1 MRYIPSDA
9 CVVSPPVGGGQ
20 VTCADIPEPFVGPSP
35 SAVWRSV
42 ISAIDGPASPKLATL
57 SGVTYFGLSHPTV
70 RLARRAQ
77 RGLFTPAWAAPRCD
91 APPRPFCGRSSAF
104 RLGVLLLG
112 RRLLLAVPLRLCLA
126 LFPAPPTP
134 PRVAMHAI

>member
-1 MRYIPSDA
+1 MRASYPRRL
-9 CVVSPPVGGGQ
+9 GGGQ

-77 RGLFTPAWAAPRCD
+77 RGLLYSGMGCAALR
-91 APPRPFCGRSSAF
+91 RSATAVL
-104 RLGVLLLG
+104 RTVVGV
-112 RRLLLAVPLRLCLA
+112 
-126 LFPAPPTP
+126 
-134 PRVAMHAI
+134 